1 MTKVGDR
8 LRDHWMPGDWFECS
22 TDALSHY
29 TAKAKVCGDVAP
41 RRVIEI
47 GTRCGYSLM
56 AFHAVSPEARFLCID
71 GRLDPDSKACEQ
83 HWHVVVD
90 ALGIDAQAVVVDSHD
105 LRGLPP
111 ADFAHVDGDHS
122 YLGCLMDLYL
132 VQHVPVILADDCC
145 NPDVGRAVEKFCRV
159 TGRQATY
166 FHDGLRRAAVIAGR
180 S

>member
-1 MTKVGDR
+1 
-8 LRDHWMPGDWFECS
+8 MPGDWFECS
-22 TDALSHY
+22 QEAVSHY
-29 TAKAKVCGDVAP
+29 AAKATVCGDVAP

-56 AFHAVSPEARFLCID
+56 AFHAAAPTARFLCID
-71 GRLDPDSKACEQ
+71 GGLDADSDTCRR
-83 HWHVVVD
+83 HWLSVVD
-90 ALGIDAQAVVVDSHD
+90 ALGIDAESITADSHD

-122 YLGCLMDLYL
+122 YLGALLDLYL

-145 NPDVGRAVEKFCRV
+145 NPNVGDAVEKFCRV

-166 FHDGLRRAAVIAGR
+166 YHDGLRRAAVIAGA